1 MKTNRIGKKCNELGR
16 KKKQKKL
23 YSSVSSVSFVNNDD
37 NIRKEKK
44 AAQKAAAKKKAKF
57 FRKSV
62 NGIYLVEVLLTREY
76 ICKKCGYKNFYC
88 EEVKNEL
95 VYASSI
101 EEAVEQISNVEEMG
115 GNKCIKKVEY
125 IDYSDTEYY
134 FEGKEYADHILIATI
149 YYCDEYSSDYEC
161 EECKEKAILEVLKA
175 SENMLNNYSADNL
188 FNIYA
193 YAHGVY
199 AYNHNGGTMVIP
211 QRIKDILTLGSSM
224 SICCSWKNQPIG
236 PVGVYVKGSVEMVS
250 NKDLNSYIKNGER
263 KFSIENSIVGLKPTI
278 IDSPNDLNFE
288 VHNHIE
294 VFVRNPEVVGIW
306 VKDWFVNQTN
316 NDVLASLREIARNND
331 LAIHVVKARR
341 EE

>member
-1 MKTNRIGKKCNELGR
+1 MKTNRIGKKCNMLGR

-23 YSSVSSVSFVNNDD
+23 YSSVSSVSSVNNED
-37 NIRKEKK
+37 NAIRRARK

-62 NGIYLVEVLLTREY
+62 NEIYFVEVSLTREY

-101 EEAVEQISNVEEMG
+101 EEAVEQISNVEKMD

-175 SENMLNNYSADNL
+175 
-188 FNIYA
+188 
-193 YAHGVY
+193 
-199 AYNHNGGTMVIP
+199 
-211 QRIKDILTLGSSM
+211 
-224 SICCSWKNQPIG
+224 
-236 PVGVYVKGSVEMVS
+236 
-250 NKDLNSYIKNGER
+250 
-263 KFSIENSIVGLKPTI
+263 
-278 IDSPNDLNFE
+278 
-288 VHNHIE
+288 
-294 VFVRNPEVVGIW
+294 
-306 VKDWFVNQTN
+306 
-316 NDVLASLREIARNND
+316 
-331 LAIHVVKARR
+331 
-341 EE
+341 